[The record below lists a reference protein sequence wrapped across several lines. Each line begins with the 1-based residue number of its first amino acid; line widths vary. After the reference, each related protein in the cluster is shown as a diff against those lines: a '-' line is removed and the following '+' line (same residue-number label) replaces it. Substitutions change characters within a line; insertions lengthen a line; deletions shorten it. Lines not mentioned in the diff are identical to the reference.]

1 MRVQWP
7 VAACLALLSAQA
19 SAACRLGAV
28 AVLPLRMEGG
38 HALFDADVNGKL
50 ARFILDTGAFTTML
64 KRSSAERLG
73 VSMSETG
80 ADSYGVGGSR
90 AIWRGRARH
99 MRVGNMNA
107 DGMMLGGSDFL
118 DKVSESGP
126 DGLFGMNM
134 MAAYDVD
141 LDLVGQH
148 AIIFEADGDCHKP
161 AVALAP
167 PLYDVRLVPVANN
180 RVAEMDVGVDGKT
193 VRAEIDTGSPHT
205 VMFRSAA
212 YRLGLDVS
220 GLRVAGHQMIG
231 GVGPGKVAAFRH
243 VFSKVVIGDLTVNYM
258 PVDIVDQ
265 AVVTGKRV
273 HVGSLLTDDSDGEG
287 GGEEMLIGADFM
299 QKVHLWI
306 SNSSHRL
313 IMQFPAQASVLPK

>member
-1 MRVQWP
+1 MDVRLSAMACLVLLSGQA
-7 VAACLALLSAQA
+7 VAACQ
-19 SAACRLGAV
+19 LGAV

-38 HALFDADVNGKL
+38 HAMLYADVNGKPANL
-50 ARFILDTGAFTTML
+50 VLDTGAFATVL

-73 VSMSETG
+73 VAMSETG
-80 ADSYGVGGSR
+80 ADSNGVGGSR

-99 MRVGNMNA
+99 MRIGNMNA
-107 DGMMLGGSDFL
+107 DGMVLGGSDFL
-118 DKVSESGP
+118 DREEESGP

-167 PLYDVRLVPVANN
+167 PLYDVRLVHVDNN
-180 RVAEMDVGVDGKT
+180 RETEVDINVDGRT
-193 VRAEIDTGSPHT
+193 IRAEIDTGSPHT
-205 VMFRSAA
+205 VMFRAAA

-220 GLRVAGHQMIG
+220 GLHAAGHRMVGGAGPRRVAVIT
-231 GVGPGKVAAFRH
+231 H
-243 VFSKVVIGDLTVNYM
+243 VFGKVVIGDLTINNM

-265 AVVTGKRV
+265 AVVNSKRV
-273 HVGSLLTDDSDGEG
+273 HLGSLLTDDSDGEG
-287 GGEEMLIGADFM
+287 GGEDMLIGADFM

-306 SNSSHRL
+306 SHSSQRL
-313 IMQFPAQASVLPK
+313 IMQYPSQPSVLPK